1 MNRKSWTWHPEAR
14 LESQQLRE
22 RDPGIH
28 ALLAVKLEHLTAASS
43 GRLGQPGMGRIRQL
57 SIVTD
62 STWVV
67 LFAERRDGRGLCGLL
82 LHHCQGAAPDP
93 PQGAYE
99 LARHRLSEMPPC

>member
-62 STWVV
+62 VDSVASSSTTVR
-67 LFAERRDGRGLCGLL
+67 ARRRILRREPTNWRVTDCPRCPHADGIPSGMMWYR
-82 LHHCQGAAPDP
+82 
-93 PQGAYE
+93 
-99 LARHRLSEMPPC
+99 S